1 MLSDTLKKNIIFI
14 NQARVT
20 ACFFIAQEMA
30 QYRAEAHD
38 MEVSEMEMKQVYEAL
53 EKVENGADLIAAI
66 KGEINTLNNEAKKH
80 RRIIDYNRYQ
90 QSNQRQSNDQ
100 NTLRI

>member
-14 NQARVT
+14 NSARVI
-20 ACFFIAQEMA
+20 ACFFIAQERA

-53 EKVENGADLIAAI
+53 EKVENGTDHPLF
-66 KGEINTLNNEAKKH
+66 LFLSF
-80 RRIIDYNRYQ
+80 IISDPHAFSNRVH
-90 QSNQRQSNDQ
+90 S
-100 NTLRI
+100 TTA

>member
-14 NQARVT
+14 NSARVI
-20 ACFFIAQEMA
+20 ACFFIAQERA

-53 EKVENGADLIAAI
+53 EKLRTVLT
-66 KGEINTLNNEAKKH
+66 TLCSYSCVSALLTH
-80 RRIIDYNRYQ
+80 MLFPIVSIQ
-90 QSNQRQSNDQ
+90 QLHDE
-100 NTLRI
+100 T